1 LTPFFIEKNRYDMV
15 TDSNGSFSIA
25 VCAATAALNNKAMS
39 LSRKLSI
46 PLVHCETREYEYLL
60 VYSAE
65 GLALKQAGENEP
77 GPLIISFTSPS
88 MLYRVKHGGGRRQA
102 LARAIGLKKGWQP
115 SVIDATAG
123 LGRDGFILA
132 SLGCRVQMLERSPI
146 MAVLL
151 EDAIIKAER
160 SEQTAG
166 IIRDRLQFT
175 HTDSS
180 EFLQNLKPD
189 NYPDVVYLDPMFPER
204 TKSSL
209 VKKEMRILR
218 IVTGDDQD
226 ATGLFDIALARARN
240 RVVIKRPRLAP
251 KLGSLAPSHQIRG
264 KTSRFDVY
272 LICR

>member
-1 LTPFFIEKNRYDMV
+1 MV

-25 VCAATAALNNKAMS
+25 VCAAAAELYNKAVS

-46 PLVHCETREYEYLL
+46 PLVLCEIQEYEYLL

-65 GLALKQAGENEP
+65 GLALKQTGENEP

-132 SLGCRVQMLERSPI
+132 SLGCQVHMLERSPI

-151 EDAIIKAER
+151 EDAIMRAER

-166 IIRDRLQFT
+166 IIKNRLQLT
-175 HTDSS
+175 RIDSS

-189 NYPDVVYLDPMFPER
+189 NYPDVVYLDPMFPKR

-272 LICR
+272 LI